1 MNIKSWIPFALIM
14 SSFTIIMAYDFFP
27 GLNNL
32 LSVPKQVIILLML
45 LIVLLGFFVTRLRKT
60 HSPKSDLL
68 WSAAFM
74 SYLFVLI
81 LVFTLIGG
89 VSQVGLSLSSPVLWL
104 VIAISVIELIRE
116 VKNLRVEETK

>member
-1 MNIKSWIPFALIM
+1 
-14 SSFTIIMAYDFFP
+14 
-27 GLNNL
+27 
-32 LSVPKQVIILLML
+32 
-45 LIVLLGFFVTRLRKT
+45 
-60 HSPKSDLL
+60 
-68 WSAAFM
+68 M